1 MKKDQL
7 KKKLKEQN
15 KQLKKQK
22 SVIKSYKKLL
32 GEYEDLSKRMNR
44 EEVTEIVNIVKDK
57 IEELADQKGVF
68 EAICCGSYRRFY
80 TFYIFQ

>member
-1 MKKDQL
+1 MNNLEIGL
-7 KKKLKEQN
+7 K
-15 KQLKKQK
+15 
-22 SVIKSYKKLL
+22 YF
-32 GEYEDLSKRMNR
+32 EDLSKRMNR

-80 TFYIFQ
+80 PLYIFK